1 MQLNSSLKWRT
12 LSFLMSN
19 PGRASDGIA
28 LGYRYGFDSGEML
41 DYVYENRARGK
52 FLLGALIDR
61 VYLNTT
67 GWRAIR
73 TRKELLKATLHR
85 QIREA
90 GPRNEPL
97 VVLDVAAGPGRYLL
111 EVCRELRAAGRG
123 EADIQVVCRD
133 LDTQGLSQGRARAH
147 RLGLENVRYEWGDA
161 TDAES
166 LASVRPQPDIVV
178 VSGLYELFTDAAV
191 IRRSMEGI
199 YGILKPGGTLIFTT
213 QVTHPQLELIANVL
227 VNREGKPWRMVCR
240 SIEEAEGLAREA
252 GFVGMGSE
260 LERLGLFGV
269 TVCRKGEGLRL

>member
-1 MQLNSSLKWRT
+1 MQVSSSLKWRT
-12 LSFLMSN
+12 LSFFMSN

-52 FLLGALIDR
+52 FLLGALVDR
-61 VYLNTT
+61 VYLNTI

-73 TRKELLKATLHR
+73 TRKELLKETLHR
-85 QIREA
+85 KIREV

-111 EVCRELRAAGRG
+111 EVCQELRAAGRG
-123 EADIQVVCRD
+123 EAVRVVCRD
-133 LDTQGLSQGRARAH
+133 LDTQGLALGRARAH
-147 RLGLENVRYEWGDA
+147 RLGLENVHYEWGDA
-161 TDAES
+161 TDAGS
-166 LASVRPQPDIVV
+166 LGSVQPQPDIVV

-191 IRRSMEGI
+191 IRRSMEAI
-199 YGILKPGGTLIFTT
+199 CGILKPGGTLIFTT

-227 VNREGKPWRMVCR
+227 VNREGKPWEMVCR

-252 GFVGMGSE
+252 GFEGMGSE

-269 TVCRKGEGLRL
+269 TVCRKEARLEL

>member
-1 MQLNSSLKWRT
+1 MQLNSSLKWRA
-12 LSFLMSN
+12 LSFFMSN

-52 FLLGALIDR
+52 FLLGALVDR
-61 VYLNTT
+61 VYLNTI

-85 QIREA
+85 QVRDA
-90 GPRNEPL
+90 GIRNEPL

-111 EVCRELRAAGRG
+111 EVCQELRAAGRG
-123 EADIQVVCRD
+123 KAVQVVCRD
-133 LDTQGLSQGRARAH
+133 LDNQGLALGRARAH

-166 LASVRPQPDIVV
+166 LGSVQPRPDIVV
-178 VSGLYELFTDAAV
+178 VSGLYELFTDAA
-191 IRRSMEGI
+191 IIKRSMEAI

-240 SIEEAEGLAREA
+240 SVEEAEGLAREA
-252 GFVGMGSE
+252 GFEGMRSE

-269 TVCRKGEGLRL
+269 TVCRKSAGLRL

>member
-1 MQLNSSLKWRT
+1 MKT
-12 LSFLMSN
+12 
-19 PGRASDGIA
+19 PGQISDGIA

-52 FLLGALIDR
+52 FLLGALVDR
-61 VYLNTT
+61 VYLNTI

-85 QIREA
+85 QIREI
-90 GPRNEPL
+90 GSRNEQL

-111 EVCRELRAAGRG
+111 EVCQELRAAGRG
-123 EADIQVVCRD
+123 EAVQVVCRD
-133 LDTQGLSQGRARAH
+133 LDTQGLALGRARAH

-166 LASVRPQPDIVV
+166 LGSMQPRPDIVV

-191 IRRSMEGI
+191 IKRSMEAI

-227 VNREGKPWRMVCR
+227 VNREGKPWEMVCR
-240 SIEEAEGLAREA
+240 SVEEAEGLAREA
-252 GFVGMGSE
+252 GFEGMRSD

-269 TVCRKGEGLRL
+269 TVCRKSAGLRL